1 MGILVNALAIVA
13 GSLIGSFT
21 KKKIGTGSFSI
32 FGICVSIISLV
43 SFIENVF
50 EVSEGE
56 LVGRS
61 LYVVVISLVLGWGIG
76 ELLRLDCGLC
86 AFCGKQNTRYSG
98 LVDTVVFFGIGGL
111 QICGPILLAVSGDSS
126 QLYLKSAIDLP
137 FSVMFGAIY
146 GRSVALSAIPV
157 ALVQTVIAVSA
168 YFLGDFISPDMLK
181 GLCSVGYVI
190 LFFSGFNMLVD
201 ETKKIKSVNMLPAI
215 FVVIL
220 INLIL
225 PLLER

>member
-1 MGILVNALAIVA
+1 MYLPYHYFLPLAKLSVRKSRV
-13 GSLIGSFT
+13 GSVKLF
-21 KKKIGTGSFSI
+21 
-32 FGICVSIISLV
+32 L
-43 SFIENVF
+43 
-50 EVSEGE
+50 
-56 LVGRS
+56 RS
-61 LYVVVISLVLGWGIG
+61 
-76 ELLRLDCGLC
+76 
-86 AFCGKQNTRYSG
+86 FCGKQNTRYSG